1 MSEWIY
7 LSDEIILGELT
18 NDIGRNA
25 LTNFYNQCLTKNYK
39 KVIDYKRINKND
51 ELVTRFLSKTNK
63 NKVKQTTKLYYAVT
77 KEAYGKI
84 LNEGKIRKA
93 KVILHPE
100 QIISNKLSPFYLFML
115 NTKKSKLGYYLGHFD
130 IKWLFLV

>member
-7 LSDEIILGELT
+7 LSDEIIFDNMT

-25 LTNFYNQCLTKNYK
+25 LQNFYSRCLTENYK
-39 KVIDYKRINKND
+39 KDIDYKKINKND
-51 ELVTRFLSKTNK
+51 ELVTRFPSKTNK

-84 LNEGKIRKA
+84 LNEGK
-93 KVILHPE
+93 
-100 QIISNKLSPFYLFML
+100 
-115 NTKKSKLGYYLGHFD
+115 
-130 IKWLFLV
+130 